1 MLIGIAFSA
10 SDYGHKVLRGPGK
23 SYLGKV
29 VSGFCDCFHFLLL
42 LVLAVY
48 PRAV

>member
-23 SYLGKV
+23 SYLGKD